1 MSPTR
6 SNLNV
11 AFVEIEQI
19 QQAVWY
25 WRRRNAGQLAADAAD
40 LVAPEL
46 FDGPTVARADAAF
59 FALHDRPPQEREW
72 LTTYW
77 LVLQNVQRDPD
88 FYNSTLNR
96 LPPPPPQAC
105 LSILPGTATPR
116 RVMFTNQNRGTVI
129 VSMVCLIALLV
140 GGAESMAM
148 LNEPISTSTA
158 AFIAVV
164 ILGVGIGTT
173 LLGRSTTV
181 VYQCPECGNEV
192 GGPDATRCG
201 RCYLEF
207 AQTPVALNPHLMFQP
222 SA

>member
-1 MSPTR
+1 MSQTR

-25 WRRRNAGQLAADAAD
+25 WRRLNAGQLAADAAD
-40 LVAPEL
+40 IVPPDL

-59 FALHDRPPQEREW
+59 FALHDRPPQAREW

-88 FYNSTLNR
+88 FYNSTLSR
-96 LPPPPPQAC
+96 LPSQPAPEF
-105 LSILPGTATPR
+105 LSVLPGTTKPG

-129 VSMVCLIALLV
+129 VSMVCLIALLI
-140 GGAESMAM
+140 GAAESMAM
-148 LNEPISTSTA
+148 FNEPISTPTA
-158 AFIAVV
+158 AFIAIVV
-164 ILGVGIGTT
+164 LGMGIGAT
-173 LLGRSTTV
+173 LLGRNTTV
-181 VYQCPECGNEV
+181 VYLCPECGNEV
-192 GGPDATRCG
+192 GGPDATRCD

-207 AQTPVALNPHLMFQP
+207 AQSPVSLNPHLMFQP